1 MVKISLTTL
10 IIIFLLTSCGG
21 SGGGLQ
27 TSTPQPIPFSFNIG
41 LTSFSL
47 NEDSQYSG
55 SLNVT
60 ANEIVTVNYSLI
72 SSTSNGTLELSTSG
86 DIIYTPNSNF
96 FGSDQFTYSVT
107 AVEKNITRNITV
119 YITVNPIN
127 DEPEIGFLT
136 NLSYSKDTLIH
147 DQNLA
152 FKIKV
157 TDSDTNL
164 NELSFELILGDTV
177 INGDFSTDISTEI
190 EGDGNL
196 VFDLSSLQTG
206 GFYTAEVR
214 VFDGSNYDSV
224 NFESWFAGNR
234 RIITIQQDVNPED
247 GFDGGEKISKD
258 YEIYYL
264 SGGPDSLAGTKYLFV
279 GDSLNGQT
287 DISLYRRALLASI
300 NKLNESD
307 ASNFFNPTYFTIL
320 SAEPI
325 DPDGTSP
332 FGIRTGCSDFDE
344 RIYCIGE
351 MDTALFSEFL
361 PGYEYRRHLISTLTR
376 VDGRGVNSGNR
387 NIQTIRANNPE
398 RTSNTLMHELGHA
411 HGFMG
416 DEYRSSDDRDVSAW
430 ADLNPNTTTQ
440 SSVSLLKWKHHIEDH
455 LNVLGKHVKVC
466 YNWGDGRISDLRTDL
481 DIDGKDC
488 ACLVNEWEVSGTDS
502 NGNPT
507 YEFIRKN
514 PECAK
519 VGLFEG
525 NYYGEFDN
533 YRPTFCSIMDSCTS
547 GGYGPVNLE
556 GFAVGS
562 IHNQGFYD
570 AFQDVDFGF
579 SNGNNTWSMTVLAN
593 YDPSKISLK
602 WYVDGEEQPELENQK
617 SVSFNRPS
625 SNSVQIYTAKAVDLT
640 GTISAPDDILNN
652 NDFYEG
658 LFQSNFTWCAD
669 YDQSSG
675 ECNEF
680 RRDPNPSEYN
690 NFDYGY
696 MNGPLGFTWGINWAK
711 W

>member
-1 MVKISLTTL
+1 MNKYLSLPL
-10 IIIFLLTSCGG
+10 IFLLFACGG
-21 SGGGLQ
+21 GGGN
-27 TSTPQPIPFSFNIG
+27 SNESIPDPIAFSLNIG

-47 NEDSQYSG
+47 DEDSQYSG
-55 SLNVT
+55 SLSAT
-60 ANEIVTVNYSLI
+60 ANESVTLDYALI
-72 SSTSNGTLELSTSG
+72 SSSTNGELVFSSSG
-86 DIIYTPNSNF
+86 EIMYTPNSNF
-96 FGSDQFTYSVT
+96 FGSDQFEYSVT
-107 AVEKNITRNITV
+107 AIEKSVTKNATVNITINS
-119 YITVNPIN
+119 VNDVP
-127 DEPEIGFLT
+127 DIGFLT
-136 NLSYSKDTLIH
+136 DINYSRDTLIH
-147 DQNLA
+147 NQNLS
-152 FKIKV
+152 FDIKV
-157 TDSDTNL
+157 ADSDTQL
-164 NELSFELILGDTV
+164 DELSFDILIDDIV
-177 INGDFSTDISTEI
+177 INGSFSSNTSTEI

-196 VFDLSSLQTG
+196 SFDLSSLQKG
-206 GFYTAEVR
+206 GLYMAEIR
-214 VFDGSNYDSV
+214 VFDGSNYDSIS
-224 NFESWFAGNR
+224 FESWFAGNR
-234 RIITIQQDVNPED
+234 RTITIQQDVDPDD
-247 GFDGGEKISKD
+247 GFDGGEKVSKD

-264 SGGPDSLAGTKYLFV
+264 LGSQDSLAETKYLFV

-300 NKLNESD
+300 NKLNKSD
-307 ASNFFNPTYFTIL
+307 ASNFFNSNYFTIL

-325 DPDGTSP
+325 DPDGSSP
-332 FGIRTGCSDFDE
+332 LGIRTGCSDFDE

-351 MDTALFSEFL
+351 MDTGLFTDFL

-387 NIQTIRANNPE
+387 NIQTIRENDPE
-398 RTSNTLMHELGHA
+398 RTSTTLMHELGHA

-416 DEYRSSDDRDVSAW
+416 DEYRSSDDRDVAAW

-440 SSVSLLKWKHHIEDH
+440 SSVSLLKWNHHIDDQ
-455 LNVLGKHVKVC
+455 LNVLGKDVKVC
-466 YNWGDGRISDLRTDL
+466 YNYGDGRVSDIRSGI
-481 DIDGKDC
+481 DIDAEDC
-488 ACLVNEWEVSGTDS
+488 SCFANEWETSGTDA
-502 NGNPT
+502 NGNDI
-507 YEFIRKN
+507 YEFVRKN

-533 YRPTFCSIMDSCTS
+533 YRPTFCSIMDSCSS

-570 AFQDVDFGF
+570 AFEDIDFSF
-579 SNGNNTWSMTVLAN
+579 SNGNNSWNMTILAN
-593 YDPSKISLK
+593 YDTSKITLK
-602 WYVDGEEQPELENQK
+602 WFIDGEEQPELENTK

-625 SNSVQIYTAKAVDLT
+625 NNSVQIYTAKAVDLT
-640 GTISAPDDILNN
+640 GTITAPDDILDNT
-652 NDFYEG
+652 DFYEG

-675 ECNEF
+675 ECNDF
-680 RRDPNPSEYN
+680 RRDPNPSEYS